1 MHNGT
6 EIECGGFTFTSN
18 FDSGNL
24 ARVEL
29 VAKKQTVPS
38 SSDKNPTSNAEE
50 VPDFEFNIWTKP
62 DCAGTEF
69 QNNNST
75 WFYFGVKGGAPFS
88 VVKLTLMNLNKQTK
102 MYSQGMAPV
111 YRVVP
116 GRPHWD
122 RIREKPTYIVS
133 NIDWSIEDNVF
144 KLSFKY
150 RTLENVRATTYFA
163 FTYPFSYV
171 DSQNLLKNVESRFK
185 RADDGAHANPD
196 EIYFLRECVC
206 YSLEGRRVDLLTISS
221 HHNITHDRETRLRN
235 LFPDIQTLRPFR
247 FHGKKVVF
255 VSARVHPGE
264 TPSSF
269 VLNGLLHFL
278 LNREDPIASL
288 LRKAYVFKLV
298 PMLNPDGVSRGH
310 YRTDTRGVNLNR
322 LYLSPSFL
330 LHPSV
335 YAARALIRY
344 YHLGWEED
352 EEEEEIADS
361 KPLASCLQEGPESSC
376 SSKESLVLPSKVSN
390 IENKVS
396 FLSLAENSPERLLGT
411 QPDGSTN
418 LLPSLQNKMRTTS
431 PSEGPHCTD
440 SIFTTIRDT
449 LLLKVMNVD
458 RSSETCT
465 LPLCVFSEKVP
476 STFLMLEPPDCD
488 SDLAVSPAPV
498 LDVVHGEDS
507 SGVTEPASNLVPEEN
522 VNPSCVH
529 KVTRSH
535 SARAST
541 APGTSPAS
549 GLFLYVDLHGHASK
563 KGIFMYGNHFNSME
577 ESVECM
583 LLPRI
588 MAFNSQNFHFTA
600 CNFTER
606 NMYLRTCQAHIGISV
621 SSSNHT
627 CAPCRDRRDG
637 MSREGSG
644 RVAVLKLTGLVRS
657 YTLECNYN
665 TGRLVNTLPA
675 CARENSRIAAPP
687 LPHVVPPKYNPHIF
701 EEVGRA
707 LGISI
712 LDLTGSNPWSR
723 IPNSEF
729 HSLNGIREWLRTN
742 CAPQQALIQK
752 MMRTERIARRQQL
765 NAQVGPSLSDTVV
778 EESAGGMS
786 YIRECMVVT
795 GPAPL
800 KGPAAK
806 DDVSPCGLAPLPEP
820 KTCHDNDKPFKV
832 LLEPKENIGPG
843 VLQRC
848 VAGVVPKKLKAGP
861 KTDVLKQV
869 LAVRTKCAAVGALA
883 GPSKMKTTARL
894 QKVPALLSRKTSTKF
909 RRGSS
914 AKPPRHESV
923 CLETLPIKSGLDCE
937 SVEVQ
942 KKVGKNRR
950 TSVKSSLVKG
960 KMDLKGLTED
970 MLVKQGPK
978 RLKMA
983 LFKSDHQSLTD
994 IRFTKSEELVIEKM
1008 MLKDMGLTKVGKEK
1022 KLSPEPS
1029 GVGTSGLS
1037 MDWGAESHLSLG
1049 FKASI
1054 TKNKKKM
1061 SPKNSSHLDNV
1072 GKSSK
1077 GPSVSGKM
1085 LHDTRIE
1092 KQAINKLAPI
1102 KTIQKSPSFG
1112 KKRHLDVGKK
1122 RGKTLLRN
1130 FVTSVGKFKMSAG
1143 DGSQNLRSEKKQKKL
1158 KPKLSK

>member
-1 MHNGT
+1 MPM
-6 EIECGGFTFTSN
+6 C
-18 FDSGNL
+18 
-24 ARVEL
+24 
-29 VAKKQTVPS
+29 P
-38 SSDKNPTSNAEE
+38 
-50 VPDFEFNIWTKP
+50 
-62 DCAGTEF
+62 
-69 QNNNST
+69 
-75 WFYFGVKGGAPFS
+75 
-88 VVKLTLMNLNKQTK
+88 
-102 MYSQGMAPV
+102 
-111 YRVVP
+111 
-116 GRPHWD
+116 
-122 RIREKPTYIVS
+122 
-133 NIDWSIEDNVF
+133 
-144 KLSFKY
+144 
-150 RTLENVRATTYFA
+150 
-163 FTYPFSYV
+163 
-171 DSQNLLKNVESRFK
+171 
-185 RADDGAHANPD
+185 DGAHANPD
-196 EIYFLRECVC
+196 EIYFHRECVC

-235 LFPDIQTLRPFR
+235 LFPDVETLRPFR

-269 VLNGLLHFL
+269 VLNGLLHLL

-396 FLSLAENSPERLLGT
+396 FLSLAENSPERLLRT
-411 QPDGSTN
+411 QPDVSTN
-418 LLPSLQNKMRTTS
+418 LLPSLENEMINTS
-431 PSEGPHCTD
+431 TPEGPHCAD
-440 SIFTTIRDT
+440 KSIFTTIRDT

-458 RSSETCT
+458 PSSETCN

-476 STFLMLEPPDCD
+476 STVLMLEPPDCD
-488 SDLAVSPAPV
+488 YDLATSICNVVPVSSAPV
-498 LDVVHGEDS
+498 LNVSHGEDS
-507 SGVTEPASNLVPEEN
+507 SGATEPACNLAPEEN

-535 SARAST
+535 SARVST

-606 NMYLRTCQAHIGISV
+606 NMYL
-621 SSSNHT
+621 
-627 CAPCRDRRDG
+627 RDRRDG

-752 MMRTERIARRQQL
+752 MMRTQRIARRQQL
-765 NAQVGPSLSDTVV
+765 NAQVGPSLSDTVGEDTVV

-800 KGPAAK
+800 KGPATK
-806 DDVSPCGLAPLPEP
+806 DEVSPCRLAPLPEP
-820 KTCHDNDKPFKV
+820 KTCRDNDRPFKV

-848 VAGVVPKKLKAGP
+848 VAGVVPKKLKGGP

-869 LAVRTKCAAVGALA
+869 LTVQTKCAAVGALA

-894 QKVPALLSRKTSTKF
+894 QKVPALLSRKTSSKF
-909 RRGSS
+909 RRGSG

-923 CLETLPIKSGLDCE
+923 CLETLAIKSGLDCE

-950 TSVKSSLVKG
+950 TSQKSSLIKG
-960 KMDLKGLTED
+960 KLDLKGLTED

-983 LFKSDHQSLTD
+983 PFKSDHQPFTD

-1008 MLKDMGLTKVGKEK
+1008 MLKDMCLAKVGKEK
-1022 KLSPEPS
+1022 KLSPELS

-1037 MDWGAESHLSLG
+1037 MDWGVESHLSLG

-1054 TKNKKKM
+1054 SKNKKKM
-1061 SPKNSSHLDNV
+1061 SPKSSSHSDNI

-1092 KQAINKLAPI
+1092 KQAINKLAPV

-1112 KKRHLDVGKK
+1112 KKRHLDTGKK

-1158 KPKLSK
+1158 KSKLSK